1 MPHDLLNIKT
11 IYYEPA
17 TLNYLRGQEIFARY
31 PDAERI
37 EVASH
42 WNIPELHRNE
52 SLVEDWNKVKR
63 DVLVLGVK
71 KTLKCTPF
79 YRSCDFV
86 APSHANG
93 CTMACVYCL
102 AADTL
107 ISTPRGP
114 IPIDSISNDDEVL
127 AYDASSHRLVVA
139 RASDSASREVEGI
152 LEIQVGDALLRAT
165 PEHPVMT
172 RNGWLQ
178 AGELTLN
185 DELLYSTSS
194 LLSGYRKIERI
205 SYRAG
210 QTRVYNFHVPEY
222 ESYVANGVVTHNC
235 YVARRKGFANPI
247 TTFVNG
253 EQICATIEKHAGKQG
268 FKWEPSQADGEY
280 WVYELGTNSDCSVD
294 AMISD
299 NVKDLVA
306 LFRRLPNAKGTFA
319 TKYVNR
325 DLLTYDPQGKTRVR
339 FSLMPASISRVVDVR
354 TAPIGERIA
363 VMNDFFEAGYEV
375 NINLGPIIYYEHW
388 LDDYQQLFE
397 QIDAALSPQVKQQL
411 QAEVIFL
418 THNEELHKVNMQWHP
433 KAEAFLWRPELQEA
447 KVSQA
452 GGGQNLRYK
461 LNIKR
466 TLVDDFCTL
475 LKKHLPYCTIRYA
488 F

>member
-1 MPHDLLNIKT
+1 MGNNLLNINS

-17 TLNYLRGQEIFARY
+17 VLNYSRGQEIFARH
-31 PDAERI
+31 PDAARI

-52 SLVEDWNKVKR
+52 ALVEDWNKVKR

-93 CTMACVYCL
+93 CAMACVYCVT
-102 AADTL
+102 ADTL
-107 ISTPRGP
+107 ISTPQGP
-114 IPIDSISNDDEVL
+114 IPIDRIRKSSDIL
-127 AYDASSHRLVVA
+127 AFDTSLRQLVA
-139 RASDSASREVEGI
+139 TKATNIASREVDGI
-152 LEIQVGDALLRAT
+152 LEIQTEDTTLRAT
-165 PEHPVMT
+165 AEHPIMT
-172 RNGWLQ
+172 RRGWIQ
-178 AGELTLN
+178 AEELTVQDFVLHSMPGELL
-185 DELLYSTSS
+185 DYK
-194 LLSGYRKIERI
+194 KIEDI
-205 SYRAG
+205 HYRAG

-222 ESYVANGVVTHNC
+222 ESYVANGFVTHNC

-247 TTFVNG
+247 TTFVNS

-268 FKWEPSQADGEY
+268 FKWEPSQADPTY

-294 AMISD
+294 AMICD

-306 LFRRLPNAKGTFA
+306 LFRHLPNAKGTFA

-325 DLLTYDPQGKTRVR
+325 DLLTYDPQGKTRMR

-354 TAPIGERIA
+354 TAPISERIA
-363 VMNDFFEAGYEV
+363 AINDFYAAGYEV
-375 NINLGPIIYYEHW
+375 NINLGPIIYYENW
-388 LDDYQQLFE
+388 LEDYKQLFE
-397 QIDAALSPQVKQQL
+397 QIDDTLSSQAKEQL

-418 THNEELHKVNMQWHP
+418 THNEELHKVNLQWHP
-433 KAEAFLWRPELQEA
+433 KAEALLWKPELQEV

-461 LNIKR
+461 LDIKR
-466 TLVDDFCTL
+466 DFVNDFRTL
-475 LKKHLPYCTIRYA
+475 LNKHLPYCTIRYA